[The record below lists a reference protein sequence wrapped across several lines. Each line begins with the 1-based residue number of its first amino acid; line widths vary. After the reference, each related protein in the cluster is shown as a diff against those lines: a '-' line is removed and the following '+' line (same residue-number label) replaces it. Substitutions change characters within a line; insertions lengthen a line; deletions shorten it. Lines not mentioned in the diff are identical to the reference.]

1 METVKLRATPAAR
14 ALARRLGV
22 KLTNVTGTGYKG
34 RIHRDD
40 IAGFNYE
47 EKIHV
52 SPLARRIAEEH
63 DIELK
68 GIRGSGHNHKIMKED
83 VLQLISDPQIKEM
96 LTRDKLAESTAPP
109 RPAAA
114 SQQPAAPATPATD
127 KAATPAASPAASPA
141 PAGLAGSTETVPMT
155 QMRKIISKRM
165 MESYFGIPSFIQ
177 TWEVDMTNLLAL
189 RKQLIEPIKEKTG
202 KKLTVTDLIS
212 VAVVKTLMKHKQI
225 NASLNK
231 EGTEITYHNYV
242 NLGMAVGME
251 EGLLVPVVKNA
262 DRMSLSEF
270 VVALKDL
277 TERTFS
283 KKLLPDEQAGSTF
296 SISNLGMYG
305 VDEFTAIINQ
315 PNAAILSVA
324 STQERIVPI
333 NGEAVVR
340 PIMKISL
347 TSDHRIIDGLTAAK
361 FMTDLKALLENPM
374 TLLI

>member
-1 METVKLRATPAAR
+1 METVKQRATPAAR

-47 EKIHV
+47 AKIHI
-52 SPLARRIAEEH
+52 SPLARRIADEH
-63 DIELK
+63 NIELK
-68 GIRGSGHNHKIMKED
+68 GIKGSGHNHKIMKED
-83 VLQLISDPQIKEM
+83 LLQLISDPQVKEM
-96 LTRDKLAESTAPP
+96 LTRDNLAEAPAPP
-109 RPAAA
+109 KPAAAA
-114 SQQPAAPATPATD
+114 SQASQQASASAAP
-127 KAATPAASPAASPA
+127 KAATPAASDTTV
-141 PAGLAGSTETVPMT
+141 GSSETVPMT
-155 QMRKIISKRM
+155 QIRKIISKRM

-189 RKQLIEPIKEKTG
+189 RKQLIEPIREKTD

-242 NLGMAVGME
+242 NLGMAVGMD

-262 DRMSLSEF
+262 DKMSLSEF

-324 STQERIVPI
+324 STHERVVPL
-333 NGEAVVR
+333 NGEMVIR

>member
-1 METVKLRATPAAR
+1 MENSKLRATPAAR
-14 ALARRLGV
+14 ALAKRLGV
-22 KLTNVTGTGYKG
+22 KLINVTGTGYKG
-34 RIHRDD
+34 RIHKED

-47 EKIHV
+47 EKVHI
-52 SPLARRIAEEH
+52 SPLARRIADEH
-63 DIELK
+63 NIELK
-68 GIRGSGHNHKIMKED
+68 GLKGTGHRNKIMKED
-83 VLQLISDPQIKEM
+83 VLKLISDPELKAR
-96 LTRDKLAESTAPP
+96 LTRDDFAEATAPP
-109 RPAAA
+109 KAMPADTQAQAAEQSADDNTPAAA
-114 SQQPAAPATPATD
+114 PQPAI
-127 KAATPAASPAASPA
+127 K
-141 PAGLAGSTETVPMT
+141 GETETVPMT

-202 KKLTVTDLIS
+202 KKLTLTDLIS
-212 VAVVKTLMKHKQI
+212 MTVVKTLMKHKYI

-231 EGTEITYHNYV
+231 EGTEITFHNYV

-262 DRMSLSEF
+262 DKMSLSEF

-315 PNAAILSVA
+315 PNAAILSVS
-324 STQERIVPI
+324 STHERVVPL
-333 NGEAVVR
+333 NGEMVIR

-347 TSDHRIIDGLTAAK
+347 TSDHRIIDGLAAAK
-361 FMTDLKALLENPM
+361 FMTDLKALMEDPI

>member
-1 METVKLRATPAAR
+1 MERVKLRATPAAK
-14 ALARRLGV
+14 ALAKRLGV
-22 KLTNVTGTGYKG
+22 NLANVTGTGYKG

-40 IAGFNYE
+40 IAGFNYD

-52 SPLARRIAEEH
+52 SPLARRIAEVH
-63 DIELK
+63 GVNLK
-68 GIRGSGHNHKIMKED
+68 GVKGSGHNQKIMKED
-83 VLQLISDPQIKEM
+83 LLELIPDLKVQTM
-96 LTRDKLAESTAPP
+96 LTQNDLVEDTVTSKSAIFEQPKVADRVEETTTHGLVSTAP
-109 RPAAA
+109 
-114 SQQPAAPATPATD
+114 
-127 KAATPAASPAASPA
+127 
-141 PAGLAGSTETVPMT
+141 LGSSETVPMT

-165 MESYFGIPSFIQ
+165 MESYLEIPTFIQ

-189 RKQLIEPIKEKTG
+189 RKQLIEPIKEKTD

-212 VAVVKTLMKHKQI
+212 VAVVMALMKHKQI

-242 NLGMAVGME
+242 NLGMAVGMD

-262 DRMSLSEF
+262 DRMGLSEF
-270 VVALKDL
+270 VVAIKDL

-296 SISNLGMYG
+296 TISNLGMFA

-324 STQERIVPI
+324 STQQRIVPMD
-333 NGEAVVR
+333 GEVVVR